1 MTLFLVVDGEKF
13 DVMTIC
19 HAPLLVCKYC
29 VLGGVL
35 CLMTPFFFPCF
46 HWLHFVW
53 YWWVYASV
61 LMDIKQEDGG
71 DAKDKK
77 RSFVG
82 VGEQS
87 SASFGDHE
95 KISGIFNILIDI
107 KHRIV

>member
-1 MTLFLVVDGEKF
+1 
-13 DVMTIC
+13 
-19 HAPLLVCKYC
+19 
-29 VLGGVL
+29 
-35 CLMTPFFFPCF
+35 
-46 HWLHFVW
+46 
-53 YWWVYASV
+53 
-61 LMDIKQEDGG
+61 MDIKQEDGG